1 MCLSWTADNTVI
13 DFLLNSIDQSTKGMH
28 MRNTLLD
35 LSQLTMEKIFQSQI
49 EGSDCSLDEN
59 KHKWHLMLMCCIL
72 NDSNK
77 GELSWQKSLNLSNFL
92 KKMYLLITFDQNVL
106 E

>member
-1 MCLSWTADNTVI
+1 MRIKMCLSWTADNTVI
-13 DFLLNSIDQSTKGMH
+13 DFL
-28 MRNTLLD
+28 
-35 LSQLTMEKIFQSQI
+35 LTMEKIFQSQI

-77 GELSWQKSLNLSNFL
+77 VELSWQKSLNLSNFL